1 LKPCG
6 NTTTKVP
13 FPVDALA
20 FDELLVDVVALISL
34 YGVITLAFVRH
45 TLRRGREAVT
55 RKVRR
60 IMGQNMLEL
69 GPGSMV
75 LTPTHEELI
84 GKVVPEVVEPSV
96 VVSGLSCP
104 DSAGVVLVCNLVAVF
119 SPRTVC
125 HTVCGG
131 QQLSVLDHHFG
142 AMNIGMV
149 DGCLLRTFVQV
160 ENIHFFA

>member
-1 LKPCG
+1 
-6 NTTTKVP
+6 
-13 FPVDALA
+13 
-20 FDELLVDVVALISL
+20 
-34 YGVITLAFVRH
+34 
-45 TLRRGREAVT
+45 
-55 RKVRR
+55 
-60 IMGQNMLEL
+60 MGQNMLEL

-149 DGCLLRTFVQV
+149 DGCLLRARMKVKNVHGLF
-160 ENIHFFA
+160 